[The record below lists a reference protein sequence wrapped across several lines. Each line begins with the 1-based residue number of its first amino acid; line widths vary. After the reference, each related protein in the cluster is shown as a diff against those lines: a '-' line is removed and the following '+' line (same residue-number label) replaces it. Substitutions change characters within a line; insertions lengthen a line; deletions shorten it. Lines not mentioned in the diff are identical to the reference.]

1 MEMEV
6 FVFVRIVEVDEV
18 ENDVVVMLGLCE
30 FPFAIVTSF
39 FLNFL
44 FFVFFA
50 FAIAVF
56 VQS

>member
-1 MEMEV
+1 MEV

-50 FAIAVF
+50 FVIAVF

>member
-1 MEMEV
+1 MEV

-39 FLNFL
+39 FLDLL
-44 FFVFFA
+44 FFFFCT
-50 FAIAVF
+50 FITAVF